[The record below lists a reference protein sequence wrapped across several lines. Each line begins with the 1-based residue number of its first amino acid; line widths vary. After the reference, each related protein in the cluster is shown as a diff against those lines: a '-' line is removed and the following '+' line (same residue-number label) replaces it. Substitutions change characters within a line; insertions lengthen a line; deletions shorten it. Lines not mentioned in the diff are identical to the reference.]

1 MKDFLVNHFKLWF
14 ILAYLFPYVFFAM
27 RYDADCG
34 TALMYPL
41 MALLVGGL
49 SWLAVKLQII
59 RWAVVGNILTFL
71 SSLTCAMLFRTD
83 RWMWYFKPFSSLGL
97 LVLISLAAGGLQA
110 LYWVLNARFLAKKEQ
125 EESEDPTTAETTQDA
140 TAEAAEAALPE
151 EEPQAEAAEQTPADD
166 VPIPDGVSPAVF
178 DEL

>member
-1 MKDFLVNHFKLWF
+1 MKYFLVNHFKLWF

-59 RWAVVGNILTFL
+59 RWAVAGNILTFL
-71 SSLTCAMLFRTD
+71 SSFTCALLFRTD
-83 RWMWYFKPFSSLGL
+83 RWMWYFKPFSSLAL

-110 LYWVLNARFLAKKEQ
+110 LYWVLYARFLAKKEQ
-125 EESEDPTTAETTQDA
+125 EQRKELTTDKTAESVH
-140 TAEAAEAALPE
+140 AETEESPLPE
-151 EEPQAEAAEQTPADD
+151 ETEPDTSKQAPSAD
-166 VPIPDGVSPAVF
+166 VPTLGGVSPAVF

>member
-49 SWLAVKLQII
+49 SWLAVKLQIV
-59 RWAVVGNILTFL
+59 RWAIVGNILTFL

-83 RWMWYFKPFSSLGL
+83 RWMWYFKPFSFLGL
-97 LVLISLAAGGLQA
+97 LVLISLAAGGIQA
-110 LYWVLNARFLAKKEQ
+110 LYWVLNARFFSKKEQ
-125 EESEDPTTAETTQDA
+125 EESEEPTTDA
-140 TAEAAEAALPE
+140 TAEDAPAEAEEAPLPE
-151 EEPQAEAAEQTPADD
+151 EAEVDAAEQTPAED
-166 VPIPDGVSPAVF
+166 VPTPDGVSPAVF